1 MKQCIAALSALLLT
15 AALAGCAGQETVSP
29 TPDSAPSETPPA
41 VTAAPTA
48 SPAPGPTDTPARTPD
63 PSPEQPP
70 GQRVE
75 GAMTHAEFLNAAPGT
90 PVVVDAYVQ
99 AKQAWWDYKLTVY
112 ARSGDGAYFINNMGA
127 DEAEAAALTPGTHI
141 LVSGRKAEWEGEAQI
156 IDATFELLAGEY
168 LAPAEDLSALW
179 GEGEALR
186 EHQNKL
192 ALFRGLTVEAVGEG
206 EGGAVFRAGA
216 EGVSRGFLLPEGL
229 AGPDSELYQAV
240 LALGPGDAVDVECFL
255 IWKGDMLPHVTA
267 IYQN

>member
-1 MKQCIAALSALLLT
+1 M
-15 AALAGCAGQETVSP
+15 
-29 TPDSAPSETPPA
+29 
-41 VTAAPTA
+41 
-48 SPAPGPTDTPARTPD
+48 
-63 PSPEQPP
+63 
-70 GQRVE
+70 
-75 GAMTHAEFLNAAPGT
+75 
-90 PVVVDAYVQ
+90 
-99 AKQAWWDYKLTVY
+99 
-112 ARSGDGAYFINNMGA
+112 
-127 DEAEAAALTPGTHI
+127 
-141 LVSGRKAEWEGEAQI
+141 
-156 IDATFELLAGEY
+156 AGEY